1 VTIELEVLLH
11 HEKGKAGKRENDE
24 GDKPI
29 WGIVH
34 VYIEMSQQPPPV
46 KLS

>member
-11 HEKGKAGKRENDE
+11 HEKGKVGKREND